1 MLNSK
6 LKLIP
11 WTWSWNWSNRYR
23 LESFHGK
30 ARCNRFRDGIDWKD
44 GLIRSKWKV
53 TGDKL
58 INRHRKWMLQSSTCD
73 WIRNGL
79 RCFWLGPYPA
89 ECQQF
94 QLPSYLQQKKPGHKR
109 KIERP
114 PMNNHRSINSKF
126 LSWLQRAISLILH
139 QSVEFNAIHLRST
152 IMRTFIRQTVQW
164 QINRRKTNLITK
176 NSPLKSVRSIETW
189 NIAIIDTDSVM
200 NKVSIIESNYSIKL
214 SYSPLISST
223 INW

>member
-1 MLNSK
+1 MDASKFYLWLNTKWAPLLLTRS
-6 LKLIP
+6 IP
-11 WTWSWNWSNRYR
+11 C
-23 LESFHGK
+23 G
-30 ARCNRFRDGIDWKD
+30 
-44 GLIRSKWKV
+44 V
-53 TGDKL
+53 
-58 INRHRKWMLQSSTCD
+58 
-73 WIRNGL
+73 
-79 RCFWLGPYPA
+79 PA
-89 ECQQF
+89 V
-94 QLPSYLQQKKPGHKR
+94 PTTVIPTTKKKPGHKR

-152 IMRTFIRQTVQW
+152 IMRTFIRQTIQW
-164 QINRRKTNLITK
+164 QINRRKTNFITK